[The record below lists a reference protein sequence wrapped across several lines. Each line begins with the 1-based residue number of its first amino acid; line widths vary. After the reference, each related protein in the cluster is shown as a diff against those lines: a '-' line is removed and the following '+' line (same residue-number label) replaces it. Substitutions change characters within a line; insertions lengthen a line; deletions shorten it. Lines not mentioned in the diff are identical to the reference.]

1 MRRRKHL
8 VLIFKLA
15 LLIFSLSLFIPF
27 LLFLLKSDFLAIKKV
42 TCFVDDSAC
51 PGDYWTN
58 LLGFSLGK
66 NFFVF
71 PAGEAE
77 EKMMAAFPGIEE
89 ATISKIFPDQIKM
102 VVSLRKPVAAIAYQ
116 EDFKQEI
123 ATFSAEFLIV
133 DERGIIF
140 QKTASPLGL
149 PVILTD
155 YLKRK
160 DLGQEIDY
168 HPVCQSIELVILLS
182 KLGLKPESVRVSGQE
197 IQLQLGESLEVFFSS
212 EKEASIQV
220 GSLQLILSRTKIEG
234 KRLERVDLRFDKP
247 VIINN

>member
-8 VLIFKLA
+8 ALIFKSA
-15 LLIFSLSLFIPF
+15 LLVLFLSLLIPF
-27 LLFLLKSDFLAIKKV
+27 SLFLLKSDFLAIKRV
-42 TCFVDDSAC
+42 TCFVDDLAC

-77 EKMMAAFPGIEE
+77 EKMMAAFPDIEK
-89 ATISKIFPDQIKM
+89 ATISKVFPDQIKM
-102 VVSLRKPVAAIAYQ
+102 VVKLRKPVAAIAYQ
-116 EDFKQEI
+116 EDFKQET

-133 DERGIIF
+133 DEKGIIF
-140 QKTASPLGL
+140 QKTGSPLGL

-155 YLKRK
+155 YLERG
-160 DLGQEIDY
+160 DLGQKVDY
-168 HPVCQSIELVILLS
+168 HPVCQSVDLVILLS

-197 IQLQLGESLEVFFSS
+197 IQLQFEGDLEVFFSS
-212 EKEASIQV
+212 EKEASVQV

-234 KRLERVDLRFDKP
+234 KRLKRVDLRFDKP
-247 VIINN
+247 VIVNN